1 MRLILAGVGRLKAG
15 PERDLLGRYLT
26 RSQAIGRT
34 LGFAPLD
41 VLEIDEAKDRSA
53 EQRRRGEAALLVA
66 KLPPDAVITALDERG
81 RALSSRD
88 FAAHLKAVRDGGAA
102 ALALVVGGPDGFD
115 PAFRASAGLTFGFG
129 AATIPHQIVRVLLAE
144 QVYRAMT
151 IMAGHPY
158 HRD

>member
-15 PERDLLGRYLT
+15 PERDLCGRYLV
-26 RSQAIGRT
+26 RSRAIGRA

-41 VLEIDEAKDRSA
+41 VVEIDEGKERSA
-53 EQRRRGEAALLVA
+53 DQRRRSEAERLAA
-66 KLPPDAVITALDERG
+66 KLPADVPMTVLDERG
-81 RALSSRD
+81 RALTSRD
-88 FAAHLKAVRDGGAA
+88 FADHLKIARDRGAA

-115 PAFRASAGLTFGFG
+115 PAFRATARLTFGFG
-129 AATIPHQIVRVLLAE
+129 AATIPHQIVRILLAE

-151 IMAGHPY
+151 IIAGHPY

>member
-15 PERDLLGRYLT
+15 PERDLCDRYLA
-26 RSQAIGRT
+26 RSRAIGRT

-41 VLEIDEAKDRSA
+41 VLEIDEGRERSA
-53 EQRRRGEAALLVA
+53 VERRRSEAALLIA
-66 KLPPDAVITALDERG
+66 KLPPDTVMTALDERG
-81 RALSSRD
+81 RALTSRD
-88 FAAHLKAVRDGGAA
+88 FAAHLSSVREVGAA
-102 ALALVVGGPDGFD
+102 TLALVVGGPDGLD
-115 PAFRASAGLTFGFG
+115 SAVRARAGLTFGFG